1 MIEDLK
7 IAMREE
13 ARDKGLSQE
22 VIDKL
27 LPMRNQAPSKA
38 AVGSAPSGS
47 AASSSE
53 GSTAVLEK
61 PIQALSTSEVR
72 TKLGYL
78 NTGDA
83 IRITSELD
91 RLKSH
96 GTINLWN
103 CKDVSTRFS
112 GRWRIAEFCATS

>member
-1 MIEDLK
+1 MSNPLGNGCDSGCGCVSDDFDFSFVSDCRFVSLC
-7 IAMREE
+7 
-13 ARDKGLSQE
+13 S
-22 VIDKL
+22 V
-27 LPMRNQAPSKA
+27 LPSATA
-38 AVGSAPSGS
+38 ATG

-91 RLKSH
+91 RLKSR

-103 CKDVSTRFS
+103 CKSN
-112 GRWRIAEFCATS
+112 ATHELA